1 MDFNSLV
8 NGNPFYVLRRGEKPI
23 LEVGIVKSKTQPRAK
38 FPTQTPNI
46 MTGLQMQQVVDV
58 VATINGKDETFSEVP
73 INVEIA
79 ARGNDTFS
87 GSREAMLQAVDA
99 MLQTSKKAIE
109 QVPYHKSVISETEKM
124 LEVLGFTPE
133 RAAEQFGFLLEAFRY
148 GVPPHAG
155 LAYGLDRLAMLMT
168 GSSSIRD
175 VIAFYPFLCN
185 LFQGKAMSYVCIL
198 QFMSQAIPHCHN
210 TT

>member
-1 MDFNSLV
+1 MDFQSLG
-8 NGNPFYVLRRGEKPI
+8 NGNPFYVLRKGEKPI
-23 LEVGIVKSKTQPRAK
+23 LEVGVVKSKTQPRAK

-46 MTGLQMQQVVDV
+46 MTGMQYQQVIDI

-109 QVPYHKSVISETEKM
+109 QVPYHKSVIVETEKM
-124 LEVLGFTPE
+124 LEVLNPQY
-133 RAAEQFGFLLEAFRY
+133 AENKKQARTIQSLEEKQRVTEQQLT
-148 GVPPHAG
+148 GMQSQIG
-155 LAYGLDRLAMLMT
+155 EML
-168 GSSSIRD
+168 G
-175 VIAFYPFLCN
+175 
-185 LFQGKAMSYVCIL
+185 IL
-198 QFMSQAIPHCHN
+198 RSLNGGGSQA
-210 TT
+210 

>member
-1 MDFNSLV
+1 MDFQSLG
-8 NGNPFYVLRRGEKPI
+8 NGNPFYVLRKGEKPI
-23 LEVGIVKSKTQPRAK
+23 LEVGVVKSKTQPRAK

-46 MTGLQMQQVVDV
+46 MTGMQYQQVIDI

-109 QVPYHKSVISETEKM
+109 QVPYHKNVIVETEKM
-124 LEVLGFTPE
+124 LEVLNPQYAENKKQARTIQSLE
-133 RAAEQFGFLLEAFRY
+133 EKQRATEQQLTGMQSQIGE
-148 GVPPHAG
+148 
-155 LAYGLDRLAMLMT
+155 ML
-168 GSSSIRD
+168 G
-175 VIAFYPFLCN
+175 
-185 LFQGKAMSYVCIL
+185 IL
-198 QFMSQAIPHCHN
+198 RSLNGGGSQA
-210 TT
+210 